1 MWRGEHASEHSRI
14 QLCVQSTALLHS
26 SREDIE
32 VTRRVV
38 QVQNDYDDAELA
50 YATRAQYRSF
60 NTYGSD
66 SVLNRKLQ
74 TYDRV
79 H

>member
-1 MWRGEHASEHSRI
+1 M
-14 QLCVQSTALLHS
+14 
-26 SREDIE
+26 
-32 VTRRVV
+32 TRRVV